1 VRAETGPV
9 NVSVAGIHSVC
20 KGYINLIFGDDG
32 TVVNY
37 VSQILFEASTCS
49 LRASLLPWALGVNV
63 VLQTSTGTD
72 KCCKLMTYELRA
84 LVSDDKFWP
93 AIVLDPH
100 LGKTIPSANT
110 RLVGE
115 LARHLVTCSPT
126 DHIEQDHL
134 KGSFREFH

>member
-9 NVSVAGIHSVC
+9 NVSVAGIHSLC

-93 AIVLDPH
+93 AIVLNPH
-100 LGKTIPSANT
+100 
-110 RLVGE
+110 LVGE
-115 LARHLVTCSPT
+115 FARHLVTCSPT